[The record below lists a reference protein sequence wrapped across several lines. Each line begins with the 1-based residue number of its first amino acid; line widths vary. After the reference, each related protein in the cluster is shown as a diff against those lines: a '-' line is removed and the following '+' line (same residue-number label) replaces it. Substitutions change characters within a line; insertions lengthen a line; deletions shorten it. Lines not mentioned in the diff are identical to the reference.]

1 MAELTTLARP
11 YAKAAFDVAR
21 DSKDLDGW
29 SSALA
34 LTAAVSQQSSVVKL
48 LESPKLTTEQKASVL
63 IDLCG
68 DEIKAKVR
76 LFISVLAENK
86 RLDLLASIQELFE
99 SLKAKQEKF
108 CEVKITSAFELD
120 DKVSLALAEKIK
132 AVLESDI
139 ALNTVI
145 DSSLLGGVTIRA
157 GDIVIDGSIKG
168 RLNKLAESFAL
179 QM

>member
-1 MAELTTLARP
+1 
-11 YAKAAFDVAR
+11 
-21 DSKDLDGW
+21 
-29 SSALA
+29 
-34 LTAAVSQQSSVVKL
+34 
-48 LESPKLTTEQKASVL
+48 
-63 IDLCG
+63 
-68 DEIKAKVR
+68 

-86 RLDLLASIQELFE
+86 RLGLLASIQELFE
-99 SLKAKQEKF
+99 NLKAKQEKF

-132 AVLESDI
+132 TVLNSDI

-168 RLNKLAESFAL
+168 RLNKLAESFA
-179 QM
+179 QHM